1 MPAHAPP
8 PVTVCAYD
16 ATKTQRPNALGMR
29 AYLSLVSNDDVTY
42 VVYQHFQ
49 EPMGFTDARAWLE
62 TRKTLHF
69 HAMKL
74 SEVRALL
81 KRDPRYISELT
92 GNKTA
97 YSAIDAT
104 LTCRKD
110 GHSLMEILKNE

>member
-1 MPAHAPP
+1 MPAAASA

-16 ATKTQRPNALGMR
+16 ASKAKRPNALGTR
-29 AYLSLVSNDDVTY
+29 SYLSLVSDGDVTY

-49 EPMGFTDARAWLE
+49 EPMGFTDARAWME

-92 GNKTA
+92 GSKTA
-97 YSAIDAT
+97 YSAIDST
-104 LTCRKD
+104 LACRKD
-110 GHSLMEILKNE
+110 GHSLLEILKSE